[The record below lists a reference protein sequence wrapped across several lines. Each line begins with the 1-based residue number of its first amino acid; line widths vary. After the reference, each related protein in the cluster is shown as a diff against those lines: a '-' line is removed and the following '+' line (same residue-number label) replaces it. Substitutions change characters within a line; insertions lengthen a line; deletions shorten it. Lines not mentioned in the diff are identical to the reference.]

1 MIEQDTKAKIAA
13 ALMDALIRVLSHGY
27 DIHDLRRTA
36 NDDNAPWRT
45 DLSTLLIS
53 HVTRNET
60 SMQLP
65 QRHGLA
71 HVETRPSQCSN
82 GNLLNVLPSHVYRPI
97 LRATSYANRGKV

>member
-1 MIEQDTKAKIAA
+1 MDVEAAAGSYIQSCRRSLHGDSRHDRTGHQSKIAA

-27 DIHDLRRTA
+27 DIHDLWRTA

-53 HVTRNET
+53 RVTRNET

-65 QRHGLA
+65 QQHGLA
-71 HVETRPSQCSN
+71 HVVDTP
-82 GNLLNVLPSHVYRPI
+82 
-97 LRATSYANRGKV
+97 